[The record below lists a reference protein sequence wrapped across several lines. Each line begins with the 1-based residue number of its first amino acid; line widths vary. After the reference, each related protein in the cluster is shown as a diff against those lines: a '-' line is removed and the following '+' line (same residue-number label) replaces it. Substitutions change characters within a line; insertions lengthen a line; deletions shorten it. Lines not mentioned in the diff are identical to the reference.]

1 MEIIGHKKQWEF
13 LKLSA
18 DSNKLSHAY
27 LFHGPSQIGK
37 KRIAIELAKYLHCK
51 EKNAPCNAC
60 KTCLQ
65 IGNGLYSDVL
75 LIEPEEGKKSI
86 SIDQIRSLRDKMAMS
101 SINDGYKVAIIDNAH
116 LMTFEAQSAL
126 LKQLEEPKGKKIFI
140 LVSEY
145 PQNLLTTIVSRC
157 QQVRFDLIDEKV
169 IEKNLGE
176 KINFSENI
184 SIYSLGRP
192 GLAINIL
199 EKTETGQI
207 WSKRIEEI
215 ENAKKQNL
223 YDRFEYAAWLSK
235 EVDLDQTFE
244 IWLSY
249 FRQLMKNYIIKSDYQ
264 AQWGLDNTRKIIN
277 SLQNYQYLSTTAP
290 LNTRLTLE
298 LFLLDI

>member
-1 MEIIGHKKQWEF
+1 MEIIGHTKQWEF
-13 LKLSA
+13 LKMSV

-37 KRIAIELAKYLHCK
+37 KRIAIELAKYLNCK
-51 EKNAPCNAC
+51 EKNAPCNMC
-60 KTCLQ
+60 QICLQ
-65 IGNGLYSDVL
+65 IDNGLYSDVL
-75 LIEPEEGKKSI
+75 IIEPEEDKKSI
-86 SIDQIRSLRDKMAMS
+86 SIEQIRGLRDKMAMS
-101 SINDGYKVAIIDNAH
+101 TIDQGYKVAIIDNAH

-157 QQVRFDLIDEKV
+157 QQVRFDLVDENI
-169 IEKNLGE
+169 IEKSFEKKIHIGE
-176 KINFSENI
+176 NVSV
-184 SIYSLGRP
+184 YSLGRP
-192 GLAINIL
+192 GLAINIS
-199 EKTETGQI
+199 EKTEIGNI

-223 YDRFEYAAWLSK
+223 YNRFEYAAWLSK
-235 EVDLDQTFE
+235 EAELDETFE

-264 AQWGLDNTRKIIN
+264 TQWGLDNVRKIIN
-277 SLQNYQYLSTTAP
+277 SVQNYQYLSTTAP

>member
-27 LFHGPSQIGK
+27 LFYGPNQIGK
-37 KRIAIELAKYLHCK
+37 KKVAIELAKYLHCK
-51 EKNAPCNAC
+51 EKNTPCSMC

-65 IGNGLYSDVL
+65 IDNGLYSDVL
-75 LIEPEEGKKSI
+75 LIEPEEEKKSI
-86 SIDQIRSLRDKMAMS
+86 SIDQIRELRDKMAMS
-101 SINDGYKVAIIDNAH
+101 SISDGYKVAIVDNAH

-169 IEKNLGE
+169 IEKNLE
-176 KINFSENI
+176 KKINFAGNI
-184 SIYSLGRP
+184 SVYSLGRP

-199 EKTETGQI
+199 DKKEIGEV

-223 YDRFEYAAWLSK
+223 YNRFEYAAWLSK
-235 EVDLDQTFE
+235 EADLDQTFE

-249 FRQLMKNYIIKSDYQ
+249 FRQLMKNYIIKSDYH
-264 AQWGLDNTRKIIN
+264 AQWGLDSIRKIIN

>member
-27 LFHGPSQIGK
+27 LFYGPNQIGK

-51 EKNAPCNAC
+51 EKNTPCSMC

-65 IGNGLYSDVL
+65 IDNGLYSDVL
-75 LIEPEEGKKSI
+75 LIEPEEEKKSI
-86 SIDQIRSLRDKMAMS
+86 SIDQIRELRDKMAMS
-101 SINDGYKVAIIDNAH
+101 SISDGYKVAIVDNAH

-169 IEKNLGE
+169 IEKNLE
-176 KINFSENI
+176 KKINFAGNI
-184 SIYSLGRP
+184 SVYSLGRP

-199 EKTETGQI
+199 DKKEIGEV

-223 YDRFEYAAWLSK
+223 YNRFEYAAWLSK
-235 EVDLDQTFE
+235 EADLDQTFK

-264 AQWGLDNTRKIIN
+264 TQWGLDNVRKIIN
-277 SLQNYQYLSTTAP
+277 SVQNYQYLSTTAP